1 MSRQSDAHNEQPTSM
16 DLFAGA
22 GGLSLGLHKAGF
34 HHLALVE
41 YERKAC
47 ETLKRN
53 AQRWEERGA
62 DVLPWRY
69 DQVHEIDARDFLKG
83 THFPSEQLTLLAGG
97 PPCQPF
103 SKGGLNAGDRDVRNM
118 FPVAMDYVRELGP
131 ALVLLE
137 NVAGLTRERFRPF
150 LDYVERQLQ
159 FPSCAPK
166 TNETMEDH
174 AARLERRATGPFHTR
189 YRVARQV
196 LDAADFGVPQR
207 RQRVFIVAV
216 RADLCEEPPPSVEG
230 SHSESA
236 LFWDQWITGEYWE
249 EHGVTPPDPPNGL
262 DEETRLS
269 IKRTGPPSGKR
280 WRTVRDAIS
289 ELPEPVN
296 HQPAVEV
303 LNHVGIPGARA
314 YKGHTGS
321 PIDSPSKTIK
331 TGVHGVCGGEAMIRF
346 HDGSLRYLTV
356 RESARVQAFPD
367 DYEFVGA
374 RTPAMRQIG
383 NAIAVGVA
391 EAVARHLRNHAGI

>member
-1 MSRQSDAHNEQPTSM
+1 MSGWNSASRNQATSI

-22 GGLSLGLHKAGF
+22 GGLSLGLHNAGF
-34 HHLALVE
+34 RHLALVE

-47 ETLKRN
+47 DTLRRN
-53 AQRWEERGA
+53 AEWWAERGNDA
-62 DVLPWRY
+62 PPWQL
-69 DQVHEIDARDFLKG
+69 DQVHEIDARDFLRG
-83 THFPSEQLTLLAGG
+83 QPLPDDDVTLLAGG

-103 SKGGLNAGDRDVRNM
+103 SMGGLHAGDRDVRNM
-118 FPVAMDYVRELGP
+118 FPVAMDYVRELRP

-159 FPSCAPK
+159 FPLCAPK
-166 TNETMEDH
+166 ANETMDEH
-174 AARLERRATGPFHTR
+174 AARLERRTTGPLDTR
-189 YRVARQV
+189 YRVTRQV
-196 LDAADFGVPQR
+196 LNAADFGVPQH
-207 RQRVFIVAV
+207 RQRAFIMAV
-216 RADLCEEPPPSVEG
+216 RADLCETPPPFLEG
-230 SHSESA
+230 SHNESA
-236 LFWDQWITGEYWE
+236 LFWDQWITGDYWE
-249 EHGVTPPDPPNGL
+249 EHGVIPPDPPKGL

-269 IKRTGPPSGKR
+269 IKKAGPPSGDR

-289 ELPEPVN
+289 GLPEPVN
-296 HQPAVEV
+296 HQPADDV

-331 TGVHGVCGGEAMIRF
+331 AGVHGVCGGEAMIRF

-367 DYEFVGA
+367 AYEFVGA
-374 RTPAMRQIG
+374 RTHAMRHIG
-383 NAIAVGVA
+383 NAIAIGVA
-391 EAVARHLRNHAGI
+391 EAVAGHLRSHAGI